1 MSFLRRLYPLL
12 LIVALVLVFT
22 FGIMLL
28 FYILLASFVVSLVLF
43 AVNWVKMRFSQP
55 RQTPKNT
62 KTKAGRIID
71 TDDYRHL

>member
-12 LIVALVLVFT
+12 FIAALVLVFS

-43 AVNWVKMRFSQP
+43 IANWAKTRFFQP
-55 RQTPKNT
+55 HQTASKT
-62 KTKAGRIID
+62 KAKAGRIID
-71 TDDYRHL
+71 TNDYRHL

>member
-1 MSFLRRLYPLL
+1 MSLLRRLYPLL
-12 LIVALVLVFT
+12 MLIALVLLFS

-43 AVNWVKMRFSQP
+43 AVNWIKMRFFQP
-55 RQTPKNT
+55 AQRRPTTKPKT
-62 KTKAGRIID
+62 GRIID